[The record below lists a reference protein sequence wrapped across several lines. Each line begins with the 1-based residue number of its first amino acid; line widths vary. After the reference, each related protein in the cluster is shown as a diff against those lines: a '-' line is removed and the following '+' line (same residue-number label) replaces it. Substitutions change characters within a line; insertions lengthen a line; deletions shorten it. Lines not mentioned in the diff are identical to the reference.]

1 MSLRIATPEQP
12 ISSSVSSSGFL
23 WGFTYD
29 DANMLQWNLKLE
41 LGVREQRW
49 NEFIIYWEEF
59 QTWERKDISEEQMK
73 EL

>member
-1 MSLRIATPEQP
+1 
-12 ISSSVSSSGFL
+12 
-23 WGFTYD
+23 
-29 DANMLQWNLKLE
+29 MLQWNLKLE